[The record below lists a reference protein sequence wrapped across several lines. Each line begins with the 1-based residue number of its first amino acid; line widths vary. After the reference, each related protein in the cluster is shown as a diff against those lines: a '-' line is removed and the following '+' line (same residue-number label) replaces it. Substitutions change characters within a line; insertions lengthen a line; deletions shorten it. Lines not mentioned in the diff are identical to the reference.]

1 MTEKETEPKRRRPGA
16 GKGKGK
22 ETKKRKRTEEDED
35 EEDEDEDDEYDAKSA
50 EREWRGWV
58 TRQLMKMDKEAEKE
72 RRKTKITQQWM
83 RETKARATEG
93 MRMQRGET
101 TAKRETMRSMKKE
114 MRRLAENAEE
124 D

>member
-1 MTEKETEPKRRRPGA
+1 MTEKETETKRRRPGA

-35 EEDEDEDDEYDAKSA
+35 EEDEDEEDEDEDDEYDANKA

-72 RRKTKITQQWM
+72 RRKTKITRQWM
-83 RETKARATEG
+83 RETKARATE
-93 MRMQRGET
+93 
-101 TAKRETMRSMKKE
+101 E
-114 MRRLAENAEE
+114 MRTLKVETKTM
-124 D
+124 